1 MARDD
6 NEESHKGE
14 GHRAWGQGSR
24 TLEPVIGWKEL
35 EGVRDA
41 GTKEELEATD
51 AGTKQD
57 AGGHIWKLAGRVTVS
72 RQRHERTSTFSRW
85 AVKTH
90 AGKAL

>member
-1 MARDD
+1 MGTGKQDI
-6 NEESHKGE
+6 
-14 GHRAWGQGSR
+14 
-24 TLEPVIGWKEL
+24 EPVIGWKEL

-57 AGGHIWKLAGRVTVS
+57 AGGHIWKLARRVTVS
-72 RQRHERTSTFSRW
+72 RQQQERTSTFSRW

-90 AGKAL
+90 AGKALRHKQAHCGKPH